1 MTVRE
6 TVIHSFMASEVHDE
20 DYDRLLCSVDSRDYP
35 DEAAFQVATRE
46 ASNLIERYGIAYELD
61 YRAGSPDMVRS
72 SGARWE
78 RLRDA
83 LEGDARPVVYYALL
97 LPGGT
102 RESPSGI
109 LRRVRA
115 PRNVIGH
122 SIGTDGHWRYTR
134 TLIDQVIRGTA
145 LGEIEELTIDEVAG
159 VLARWRSAGV
169 ASVLLDEHDAPE
181 LVGMLGQGGGQEQ

>member
-1 MTVRE
+1 MTMHE
-6 TVIHSFMASEVHDE
+6 TIIHSFMASEVHDE
-20 DYDRLLCSVDSRDYP
+20 DYDRLLCWVDSRDYP
-35 DEAAFQVATRE
+35 DEATFQVATRE

-61 YRAGSPDMVRS
+61 YRTGGPDMVRS

-78 RLRDA
+78 LLRDA
-83 LEGDARPVVYYALL
+83 LEGDTRLVVYYALL

-102 RESPSGI
+102 RQNPSGI

-134 TLIDQVIRGTA
+134 TLIDRVIRGTA
-145 LGEIEELTIDEVAG
+145 LGEIEELTIGEAAG

-169 ASVLLDEHDAPE
+169 VPVVLDEDDAPE
-181 LVGMLGQGGGQEQ
+181 LVAALGQGGGQEQ